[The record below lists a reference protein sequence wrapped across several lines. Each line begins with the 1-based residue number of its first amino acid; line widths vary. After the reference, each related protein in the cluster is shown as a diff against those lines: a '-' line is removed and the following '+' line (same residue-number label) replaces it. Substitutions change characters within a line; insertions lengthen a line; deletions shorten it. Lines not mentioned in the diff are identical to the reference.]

1 MMRQRVQWN
10 HVLTKCLWILAL
22 ISLMCLWLGI
32 PEWMAQ
38 IADRLAGDLVQR
50 ALGAKIYSS
59 LEFFENRFQE
69 VFKIL
74 FLMCVLGLIYFY
86 VACYSR
92 RWNGI
97 RCLIFRV
104 GIGFVGVNVLL
115 AGLIH
120 TGLFWGLWIRG
131 EKSVNLV
138 NWQFK
143 SILARDTHDV
153 TKGIILGSS
162 QARAQLD
169 EELINPTLSK
179 RQAWLWELHFP
190 GCMALEINL
199 IFRRAFQLAA
209 PSFVVCYV
217 SEGTFFQDTGT
228 TAQGYFVHVSDLPR
242 ILSWNPSHTHVVD
255 WLQVRY
261 SILGQFVPLYYLR
274 EPVAQS
280 ILGASMT
287 YIDQRRHDNSLDTD
301 LMSRARSF
309 AQLYSS
315 GPNSH
320 FQFLAFQ
327 DFASLCV
334 QRNIRLIVIQ
344 GNLNPIVDSFLPP
357 EIRPRMENFLAELD
371 ASSDLIT
378 VVDAQQFTPDSG
390 AVYSDLTHVDTATQH
405 YFSTQFAEWLD
416 KFPF

>member
-1 MMRQRVQWN
+1 MTQRVQWN
-10 HVLTKCLWILAL
+10 HVLIKCLWILAL
-22 ISLMCLWLGI
+22 LSLLCLWLGI
-32 PEWMAQ
+32 PEWMAHM
-38 IADRLAGDLVQR
+38 ADRLAGDAVRR
-50 ALGAKIYSS
+50 ALGVKIYSS
-59 LEFFENRFQE
+59 LAFFDNRFQE

-74 FLMCVLGLIYFY
+74 FLMSVLGLIYFH
-86 VACYSR
+86 VADYSR

-104 GIGFVGVNVLL
+104 GIGFIGVNVLL

-120 TGLFWGLWIRG
+120 TGLFWGLWLRG
-131 EKSVNLV
+131 DMSVNLV
-138 NWQFK
+138 NWHFK

-169 EELINPTLSK
+169 EELINPILSK

-190 GCMALEINL
+190 GSMAMEINL
-199 IFRRAFQLAA
+199 IFRRAVHLAA

-242 ILSWNPSHTHVVD
+242 ILPWHPSNSHVMD

-261 SILGQFVPLYYLR
+261 SILGQFIPLYYLR
-274 EPVAQS
+274 EPVAQT
-280 ILGASMT
+280 ILGNAMT
-287 YIDQRRHDNSLDTD
+287 YIDQRTHNNSLDSD

-315 GPNSH
+315 GPNSA
-320 FQFLAFQ
+320 FQFSAFQ
-327 DFASLCV
+327 DFADLCV
-334 QRNIRLIVIQ
+334 QRNIRLIVLQ
-344 GNLNPIVDSFLPP
+344 GNLNPIVDSLLPP
-357 EIRPRMENFLAELD
+357 EIRLSMEDFLAELD
-371 ASSDLIT
+371 ASSDLVT
-378 VVDAQQFTPDSG
+378 VVDAQQFNPDSG
-390 AVYSDLTHVDTATQH
+390 AVYSDLTHVDTSTQH
-405 YFSTQFAEWLD
+405 YFSTQFAEWLE